1 MHAQFVTGDRDAG
14 RMVQLPANCWSVLR
28 GVGAEDG
35 YDGACLKP
43 AAVRRL
49 LWSATVTTA
58 VHAPAKAVDDL
69 DH

>member
-14 RMVQLPANCWSVLR
+14 QMVQLPANCWSVLC
-28 GVGAEDG
+28 GVGAEDR

-43 AAVRRL
+43 A
-49 LWSATVTTA
+49 A

>member
-14 RMVQLPANCWSVLR
+14 QMVQLPANFWSVHC
-28 GVGAEDG
+28 GVGAEER

-43 AAVRRL
+43 A
-49 LWSATVTTA
+49 A

-69 DH
+69 DY